1 MKTSQQWWNE
11 VKNNP
16 EKTEA
21 WLVKQ
26 WRGEVTAAFR
36 IEKLARQY
44 TEADGREYTILKTIA
59 GQEKQH
65 AGWVRDLLTARDIQ
79 VDETDIVAAEDRY
92 WAKTLP
98 GIKDFATGSAV
109 AAHAEK
115 MRLERIRTIVDD
127 ADSPADVKDVF
138 ARILKDEVWHE
149 EAFRKLSTPE
159 AMAATEGDYKL
170 GREALGLEA

>member
-1 MKTSQQWWNE
+1 MKTSQQWWDE
-11 VKNNP
+11 VKANP
-16 EKTEA
+16 EKTAA
-21 WLVKQ
+21 WLIKQ

-44 TEADGREYTILKTIA
+44 TEVDSREAKILNTIA
-59 GQEKQH
+59 AQEKQH
-65 AGWVRDLLTARDIQ
+65 AEWVKDLLVSRNIE
-79 VDETDIVAAEDRY
+79 VDETDIVEAEDRY
-92 WAKTLP
+92 WAQTLP

-115 MRLERIRTIVDD
+115 MRLERIRAISEDV
-127 ADSPADVKDVF
+127 DSPEDIKATF
-138 ARILKDEVWHE
+138 SRILKDEVWHE

-159 AMAATEGDYKL
+159 AMEATEGDYKL